1 MSNLIPIKNKSE
13 IKKEYLARL
22 SSIILFFIFFTI
34 IVLIVFSIPSLF
46 LLRNKVSISEE
57 KVVFL
62 DTYIEKRQ
70 ESDVS
75 SILFSTNEKM
85 MLLNLP
91 ETPLLYKSVETV
103 LNRINS
109 SISISSLSFKTTG
122 EKRTLFISGKA
133 GDRDGLIAF
142 TDSLKTVSEFS
153 DVNLPISNLA
163 KSKNINFDLKI
174 EFSPNL

>member
-75 SILFSTNEKM
+75 SILFRTNEKM
-85 MLLNLP
+85 MLLN
-91 ETPLLYKSVETV
+91 
-103 LNRINS
+103 
-109 SISISSLSFKTTG
+109 
-122 EKRTLFISGKA
+122 LFISGKA
-133 GDRDGLIAF
+133 GDRDGLITF